1 MAHFLG
7 IHHARKALPLQSVC
21 LQPERFAV
29 LDVVLNTVYGIATIA
44 QEAFYVMQLDQSA
57 DCHLQL

>member
-1 MAHFLG
+1 
-7 IHHARKALPLQSVC
+7 
-21 LQPERFAV
+21 
-29 LDVVLNTVYGIATIA
+29 VLNTVYGIATIA